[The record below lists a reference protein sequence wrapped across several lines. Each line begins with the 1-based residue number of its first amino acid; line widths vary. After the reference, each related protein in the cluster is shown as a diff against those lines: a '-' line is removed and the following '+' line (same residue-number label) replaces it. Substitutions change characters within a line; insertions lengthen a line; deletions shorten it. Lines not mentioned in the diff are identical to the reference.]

1 KGTEFALA
9 LHTGAGTDAVTIDG
23 QRQGLSWHNS
33 SASVWVST
41 PEGDRELLIH
51 TPARRADTGAGVPTL
66 DSPMPG
72 TVVAVMAADG
82 DAVEAGEP
90 VLAVE
95 AMKMEH
101 LLRAPSAGIVR
112 LHVKEGQSVARGQEL
127 AQVRQQEGD
136 HD

>member
-1 KGTEFALA
+1 
-9 LHTGAGTDAVTIDG
+9 
-23 QRQGLSWHNS
+23 
-33 SASVWVST
+33 
-41 PEGDRELLIH
+41 
-51 TPARRADTGAGVPTL
+51 
-66 DSPMPG
+66 MPG

-101 LLRAPSAGIVR
+101 VLRAPSAGIVR
-112 LHVKEGQSVARGQEL
+112 LQVKKGQSVARGQEL